1 MSGPCAPRCTATTAS
16 EPPWFFVM
24 AVQMKRASAGVLN
37 IRQFDPSTIKD
48 GSVVGVIGKR
58 GTGKSVLVK
67 DVMYYKRKIPMGL
80 IMSGTEDGNSY
91 YGKFV
96 PDSFVFSEFD
106 KAALERLMERQKKLS
121 KAGRAGRVFVVLD
134 DLMYDKKI
142 MKEKVMRQLLM
153 NGRHWNIF
161 LIVTAQYVADL
172 GPPEIRSNCDYVIAC
187 RETIHQNKE
196 RLYRMFFGIFP
207 SFDDFCRVF
216 AACTE
221 NYGVL
226 VLDNTKQT
234 NNIEDVVF
242 WYKATIRDGPRN
254 FRMGHPEF
262 WKFHKKHYK
271 PEEDDPNAGEYGLG
285 VRRIK

>member
-1 MSGPCAPRCTATTAS
+1 
-16 EPPWFFVM
+16 
-24 AVQMKRASAGVLN
+24 MKRASAGVLN
-37 IRQFDPSTIKD
+37 IRQFDPTTIRD
-48 GSVVGVIGKR
+48 GSVAGIIGKR
-58 GTGKSVLVK
+58 GTGKSVIVK
-67 DVMYYKRKIPMGL
+67 DIMFHKKTIPMGL
-80 IMSGTEDGNSY
+80 VMSGTEDGNSY
-91 YGKFV
+91 YSRFV

-106 KAALERLMERQKKLS
+106 KGALERLVERQKRLAKQN
-121 KAGRAGRVFVVLD
+121 KAGRVFVVLD
-134 DLMYDKKI
+134 DLMYDKRI

-161 LIVTAQYVADL
+161 MIVTAQYPADL
-172 GPPEIRSNCDYVIAC
+172 GPPEIRSNCDYIFAC
-187 RETIHQNKE
+187 RETIHQNRE

-242 WYKATIRDGPRN
+242 WYKATVREDARN
-254 FRMGHPEF
+254 YKMGHPSF
-262 WKFHKKHYK
+262 WKFHKRHYR
-271 PEEDDPNAGEYGLG
+271 PEDEDDDVAEYEYG
-285 VRRIK
+285 VRRVKSS

>member
-1 MSGPCAPRCTATTAS
+1 
-16 EPPWFFVM
+16 
-24 AVQMKRASAGVLN
+24 MKRSSAGVLN

-58 GTGKSVLVK
+58 NTGKSVLVK
-67 DVMYYKRKIPMGL
+67 DIMYYKRKIPMGIVL
-80 IMSGTEDGNSY
+80 SGTEDGNGFYSN
-91 YGKFV
+91 FV

-106 KAALERLMERQKKLS
+106 KGALERLVERQKKLAKHG
-121 KAGRAGRVFVVLD
+121 KAGKVFVVLD

-187 RETIHQNKE
+187 RETIHQNRE
-196 RLYRMFFGIFP
+196 RLYRMFYGIFP

-216 AACTE
+216 SACTE

-242 WYKATIRDGPRN
+242 WYKATVRDGPRN
-254 FRMGHPEF
+254 FHMGHPNI
-262 WKFHKKHYK
+262 WKFHKKNYK
-271 PEEDDPNAGEYGLG
+271 PDEEDENAGEYGYG

>member
-1 MSGPCAPRCTATTAS
+1 
-16 EPPWFFVM
+16 
-24 AVQMKRASAGVLN
+24 MKRASAGVLN
-37 IRQFDPSTIKD
+37 IRKFDPTTIRD
-48 GSVVGVIGKR
+48 GSVVGIIGKR
-58 GTGKSVLVK
+58 GTGKSILVK
-67 DVMYYKRKIPMGL
+67 DVMYNKRGIPMGL
-80 IMSGTEDGNSY
+80 VMSGTEDGNSY
-91 YGKFV
+91 YSRFV
-96 PDSFVFSEFD
+96 PDSFVFTEFD
-106 KAALERLMERQKKLS
+106 KGSLERLVERQKKLA
-121 KAGRAGRVFVVLD
+121 KKGQAGKVFVVLD
-134 DLMYDKKI
+134 DLMYDKRI

-161 LIVTAQYVADL
+161 MIVTAQYPADL

-187 RETIHQNKE
+187 RETIHQNRE

-216 AACTE
+216 SACTE

-242 WYKATIRDGPRN
+242 WYKADMHEGSKN

-262 WKFHKKHYK
+262 WKFHRRHYMQK
-271 PEEDDPNAGEYGLG
+271 DDDDEDAREYGYG